1 MRTIITSVRIN
12 CDDCKKE
19 ITDYGVYPPKYELC
33 RQCEYARVVQSLTE
47 VKPGQMFLAPARKL
61 CKCVD
66 CNGVGKVFADYEGC
80 ELNCERCFG
89 TGNMKYD

>member
-1 MRTIITSVRIN
+1 MRQTITIVKIT

-47 VKPGQMFLAPARKL
+47 VKPGQMFLAPTRKL
-61 CKCVD
+61 CKCD
-66 CNGVGKVFADYEGC
+66 NCGGTGKVYIHWEGC
-80 ELNCERCFG
+80 ELNCDKCLG